1 MAPPVS
7 ISILIVAW
15 VLCNF
20 MHETTMIIAAGCVA
34 EPKSSLLEQEAKA
47 LLESGWWSWWSNYTN
62 GTSLSHCKWDGIKC
76 NEGGHVTK
84 IDITG
89 AYLGDK
95 NRKFNFSSFPNLV
108 FLRLCHTGLRGSI
121 PPEIG
126 TLSKVTHLNLSSNN
140 LTGELP
146 LSLTNLIQ
154 LVTLDLSYNSIF
166 GLIHK
171 RMGSLKNLL
180 ELR

>member
-7 ISILIVAW
+7 ISIPIVAW

-20 MHETTMIIAAGCVA
+20 MHETTMIIAAGSVA
-34 EPKSSLLEQEAKA
+34 EPKSSLLEQEAKV

-76 NEGGHVTK
+76 NEGGNVTK

-89 AYLGDK
+89 AYLGDE
-95 NRKFNFSSFPNLV
+95 NRKFNFSSIPNLV
-108 FLRLCHTGLRGSI
+108 FLRLCHTGLRGST

-140 LTGELP
+140 LTSELP

-154 LVTLDLSYNSIF
+154 LVTLDLSYNIIF